1 MFKSCKIDKKSVPLH
16 YINECGSS
24 SVGRAWASQAQGRGF
39 EPRLPLTESQ
49 AIPSVWHFSF
59 PLPNQTNGHTLN
71 NQITVSEESK
81 AIL

>member
-39 EPRLPLTESQ
+39 EPRLPLTFMTGMHEKKERHRESL
-49 AIPSVWHFSF
+49 SF
-59 PLPNQTNGHTLN
+59 FL
-71 NQITVSEESK
+71 
-81 AIL
+81 

>member
-39 EPRLPLTESQ
+39 EPRLPLTFMTEMHEKKERHRESL
-49 AIPSVWHFSF
+49 SF
-59 PLPNQTNGHTLN
+59 FLIMN
-71 NQITVSEESK
+71 N
-81 AIL
+81 LHCY